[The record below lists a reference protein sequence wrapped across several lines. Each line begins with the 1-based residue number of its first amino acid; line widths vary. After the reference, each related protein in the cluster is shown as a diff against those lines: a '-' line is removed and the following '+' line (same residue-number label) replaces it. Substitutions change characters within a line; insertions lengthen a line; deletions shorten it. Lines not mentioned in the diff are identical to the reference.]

1 MARFLQSIAA
11 VKQTL
16 NASADITPLDLPVNP
31 LSFLLLSFDIT
42 RANPS
47 ALAVYKALDT
57 LIDQITNLSIAHKG
71 ENIVQGSLRDIM
83 AMNLVYHR
91 VRPGLSRFTDASG
104 ARDQVVFPICLG
116 RREYDPTSC
125 FPATTRGNL
134 KFLMT
139 AGATPAAYS
148 APRWQL
154 ETVELIE
161 ATPTEHVKYVTSSR
175 TSVAGI
181 FEQVLP
187 IGNPILGCLLFDTGL
202 RDNITDVYSWGQVKL
217 KKDSVEQYYPNSDV
231 ETLAGHLST
240 QLEEIMSWP
249 GHQHQGDG
257 AQAGVFNSDMAKFVG
272 AVGLKGYLYLDFDPL
287 RDGTYQLETE
297 GAAQLSI
304 SGNGDE
310 ATAVRV
316 LSLERR
322 MLGG

>member
-1 MARFLQSIAA
+1 MGRYLQTIAQ

-16 NASADITPLDLPVNP
+16 TASADIVPLDLPVNP
-31 LSFLLLSFDIT
+31 LSFVLLSFDIT

-57 LIDQITNLSIAHKG
+57 LIDQVTSVSIAHKG
-71 ENIVQGSLRDIM
+71 ENIISGSLRDIM
-83 AMNLVYHR
+83 AMNYFYQH

-116 RREYDPTSC
+116 RRMYDPVSC

-148 APRWQL
+148 VPRWQL
-154 ETVELIE
+154 ETCELIE
-161 ATPTEHVKYVTSSR
+161 AQPSEHVKYVTSSR
-175 TSVAGI
+175 VSVAGI

-187 IGNPILGCLLFDTGL
+187 IGNAILGCLLFDTGL

-231 ETLAGHLST
+231 ETLAGFTAS
-240 QLEEIMSWP
+240 QLEEIALWP
-249 GHQHQGDG
+249 SHQHQGDG
-257 AQAGVFNSDMAKFVG
+257 AQAGLFNSDQAKLVG
-272 AVGLKGYLYLDFDPL
+272 AVGLKGYFYLDFDPL